1 MQAWLAAGRRLAAL
15 AVLAAA
21 ALPAFGQAWPAK
33 PVRVVVPYPPGGPV
47 DISARLLAPRLQ
59 ATLGQP
65 FLVENK
71 PGAGGNIGAD
81 FVAKSAPDGYTIGM
95 GAIATH
101 AINPALMASV
111 PYDPIRDFRHLALVV
126 QVPNVLV
133 MNTELPVRSVA
144 ELVAY
149 AKARPGKLDFAS
161 GSTGSTGHLAG
172 ELFKQMTGTFMVHI
186 PYKGAPPAVADLLA
200 GRVHLMFDNLAS
212 ALPNVKAGKLRA
224 LAVTTLK
231 RSASLPELPTLDE
244 SGLKGFDMTTWWGLM
259 GPAGMSAD
267 VVQRLSAEILAAMDA
282 PEVRERLRAMGM
294 EGSAVRTPEQFTA
307 FVDAERRLY
316 AKLVKQSG
324 AKPD

>member
-1 MQAWLAAGRRLAAL
+1 MPAWLAAARRLAAGM
-15 AVLAAA
+15 ALAAL
-21 ALPAFGQAWPAK
+21 ALPALGQAWPVK

-47 DISARLLAPRLQ
+47 DLSARLVAPKLQ
-59 ATLGQP
+59 AALGQP
-65 FLVENK
+65 FVVENK

-81 FVAKSAPDGYTIGM
+81 FVAKSAPDGYTLGM

-101 AINPALMASV
+101 AINPALMANV
-111 PYDPIRDFRHLALVV
+111 PYDPIRDFTHLALVV

-133 MNTELPVRSVA
+133 VNTGLPVKSVA
-144 ELVAY
+144 ELIAY
-149 AKARPGKLDFAS
+149 ARARPGKLDFAS

-172 ELFKQMTGTFMVHI
+172 ELFKQMTGTYMVHI

-200 GRVHLMFDNLAS
+200 GRVQLMFDNLSS

-231 RSASLPELPTLDE
+231 RSAALPDLPTLDE

-259 GPAGMSAD
+259 GPAGMNAE
-267 VVQRLSAEILAAMDA
+267 VVQRLSAEILKAMDA
-282 PEVRERLRAMGM
+282 PDVKERLRAMGM
-294 EGSAVRTPEQFTA
+294 EGSTVRTPAQFTA
-307 FVDAERRLY
+307 FVESERKLY
-316 AKLVKQSG
+316 ARLVKQSG

>member
-1 MQAWLAAGRRLAAL
+1 MLKGWLAALL
-15 AVLAAA
+15 CAA
-21 ALPAFGQAWPAK
+21 ALPAFGQSSWPAK
-33 PVRVVVPYPPGGPV
+33 PVRIVVPYPPGGPV
-47 DISARLLAPRLQ
+47 DVSARLLAPKLQ
-59 ATLGQP
+59 ESLGQP

-81 FVAKSAPDGYTIGM
+81 FVAKSAPDGYTLGM

-101 AINPALMASV
+101 AINPALMANV

-133 MNTELPVRSVA
+133 VNPELPARSVK
-144 ELVAY
+144 ELIAL
-149 AKARPGKLDFAS
+149 AKAQPGKLDFAS

-172 ELFKQMTGTFMVHI
+172 ELFKQMTGTYMVHI

-212 ALPNVKAGKLRA
+212 ALPNVRAGKLRA
-224 LAVTTLK
+224 LAVTTLR
-231 RSASLPELPTLDE
+231 RSSALPDLPTLDE

-259 GPAGMSAD
+259 GPAKLPPD
-267 VVQRLSAEILAAMDA
+267 VVQRLSVEILKAMDSA
-282 PEVRERLRAMGM
+282 DVRERLRAMGM
-294 EGSAVRTPEQFTA
+294 EGSPVRTPEQFTA
-307 FVDAERRLY
+307 FVEAEAKLY
-316 AKLVKQSG
+316 ARLVKVSG

>member
-1 MQAWLAAGRRLAAL
+1 
-15 AVLAAA
+15 
-21 ALPAFGQAWPAK
+21 
-33 PVRVVVPYPPGGPV
+33 VPYPPGGPV
-47 DISARLLAPRLQ
+47 DISARLLAPKLQ
-59 ATLGQP
+59 QALGQP

-101 AINPALMASV
+101 AINPALMANV

-133 MNTELPVRSVA
+133 VNPELPARSVK
-144 ELVAY
+144 ELIAL
-149 AKARPGKLDFAS
+149 AKAQPGKLDFAS

-172 ELFKQMTGTFMVHI
+172 ELFKQMTGTYMVHI

-212 ALPNVKAGKLRA
+212 ALPNVRAGKLRA
-224 LAVTTLK
+224 LAVTTLT
-231 RSASLPELPTLDE
+231 RAASLPELPTLDE

-259 GPAGMSAD
+259 GPAKLPPE
-267 VVQRLSAEILAAMDA
+267 VVQRLSAEILKAIDSAD
-282 PEVRERLRAMGM
+282 VKERLRAMGM
-294 EGSAVRTPEQFTA
+294 EGSQVRTPEQFTA
-307 FVDAERRLY
+307 FVEAEAKLY
-316 AKLVKQSG
+316 ARLVKVSG

>member
-1 MQAWLAAGRRLAAL
+1 MRGLRIGQR
-15 AVLAAA
+15 LAAA
-21 ALPAFGQAWPAK
+21 ALLALATLPAHGQAWPAK

-47 DISARLLAPRLQ
+47 DISARLLAPKLQ
-59 ATLGQP
+59 EALGQP
-65 FLVENK
+65 FVVENK

-101 AINPALMASV
+101 AINPALMANV
-111 PYDPIRDFRHLALVV
+111 PYDPIKDFRHLALVV
-126 QVPNVLV
+126 QVPNVLIV
-133 MNTELPVRSVA
+133 NTELPVKSVP
-144 ELVAY
+144 ELIAY
-149 AKARPGKLDFAS
+149 AKARPGRLDFAS

-186 PYKGAPPAVADLLA
+186 PYKGAPAAVADLLA
-200 GRVHLMFDNLAS
+200 GRVHLMFDNLSS
-212 ALPNVKAGKLRA
+212 ALPNVKSGHVRA

-231 RSASLPELPTLDE
+231 RSASLPDLPTLDE

-259 GPAGMSAD
+259 GPAGMSPD
-267 VVQRLSAEILAAMDA
+267 VVQRLSAAILNGMDA
-282 PEVRERLRAMGM
+282 PDVKERLRAMGM

>member
-1 MQAWLAAGRRLAAL
+1 MKCWLAAAAL
-15 AVLAAA
+15 CAA
-21 ALPAFGQAWPAK
+21 ALPAFAQSWPAK
-33 PVRVVVPYPPGGPV
+33 PVRIVVPYPAGGPV
-47 DISARLLAPRLQ
+47 DVSARLLAPKLQ
-59 ATLGQP
+59 EALGQP

-101 AINPALMASV
+101 AINPALMANV

-133 MNTELPVRSVA
+133 VNPELPARSVK
-144 ELVAY
+144 ELIAL
-149 AKARPGKLDFAS
+149 AKAQPGKLDFAS

-172 ELFKQMTGTFMVHI
+172 ELFKQMTGTYMVHI

-212 ALPNVKAGKLRA
+212 ALPNVRAGKLRA
-224 LAVTTLK
+224 LAVTTLR
-231 RSASLPELPTLDE
+231 RSSALPDLPTLDE
-244 SGLKGFDMTTWWGLM
+244 SGFKGFDMTTWWGVM
-259 GPAGMSAD
+259 GPAKLPPD
-267 VVQRLSAEILAAMDA
+267 VAQRLSAEILKALDSAD
-282 PEVRERLRAMGM
+282 VKERLRAMGM
-294 EGSAVRTPEQFTA
+294 EGSPVRTPEQFSA
-307 FVDAERRLY
+307 FVAAEAKLY
-316 AKLVKQSG
+316 ARLVKQSG

>member
-1 MQAWLAAGRRLAAL
+1 MRLWFAA
-15 AVLAAA
+15 VMIAAA
-21 ALPAFGQAWPAK
+21 IPAFAQSWPAK
-33 PVRVVVPYPPGGPV
+33 PVRIVVPYPPGGPV
-47 DISARLLAPRLQ
+47 DVSARLLAPKLQ
-59 ATLGQP
+59 EALGQP

-81 FVAKSAPDGYTIGM
+81 FIAKSAPDGYTIGM

-101 AINPALMASV
+101 AINPAMFPNL
-111 PYDPIRDFRHLALVV
+111 PYDPIKDFRHLALVV

-133 MNTELPVRSVA
+133 VNMDLPVRSVA
-144 ELVAY
+144 ELIAY

-172 ELFKQMTGTFMVHI
+172 ELFKQMTGTYMVHI
-186 PYKGAPPAVADLLA
+186 PYKGAPPAVVDLLA

-212 ALPNVKAGKLRA
+212 ALPNVKAGRLRS

-231 RSASLPELPTLDE
+231 RSPSLPDLPTLDE

-259 GPAGMSAD
+259 GPAKLPPE
-267 VVQRLSAEILAAMDA
+267 VVQRLSAEILKAMDA
-282 PEVRERLRAMGM
+282 PDVKERLRAMGS
-294 EGSAVRTPEQFTA
+294 EAGAVRTPEQFTA
-307 FVDAERRLY
+307 FVEAEAKLY
-316 AKLVKQSG
+316 ARLVKVSG